1 MKATV
6 NLLISSDSALFNEGQ
21 KAAKA
26 FKPSLV
32 KASMFDKRL
41 RSEEFTCGAKA
52 ERSFFLKEIQP

>member
-32 KASMFDKRL
+32 KASMFDKRRKECGVYL
-41 RSEEFTCGAKA
+41 RGKSRA
-52 ERSFFLKEIQP
+52 